1 MNSLNKHPE
10 TVVNVG
16 GAKRK
21 NGHKA
26 TCGCHICE
34 NIMNKAKRGD
44 YKPKVASGKV
54 NGHKTECRCPICKN
68 MMAKKMKAKRG
79 GASANEGESSSPDN
93 VKQVGRQTK
102 KLRGGKKSNGH
113 KAACQCPI
121 CKNMRS
127 SRMSRRNK
135 SRSNKRA

>member
-1 MNSLNKHPE
+1 MNSENKYPE

-34 NIMNKAKRGD
+34 NIINKAKRGD
-44 YKPKVASGKV
+44 YKPKVVSGKV
-54 NGHKTECRCPICKN
+54 NGHKAECRCPICKN
-68 MMAKKMKAKRG
+68 MMAKKGRG
-79 GASANEGESSSPDN
+79 GGAPNNDENLSSSDSL
-93 VKQVGRQTK
+93 KQVGRQTK

-113 KAACQCPI
+113 KAACLCPI

-135 SRSNKRA
+135 SRSNKRH

>member
-1 MNSLNKHPE
+1 MNSENKYPE

-44 YKPKVASGKV
+44 YKPMVASGKV
-54 NGHKTECRCPICKN
+54 NGHKAECRCPICKN
-68 MMAKKMKAKRG
+68 MMAKKGKRG
-79 GASANEGESSSPDN
+79 GSEGNTPSSDD

-113 KAACQCPI
+113 RAACQCPI

-127 SRMSRRNK
+127 SIISRRNRT
-135 SRSNKRA
+135 RSNRRH

>member
-1 MNSLNKHPE
+1 MNSENKNPE

-79 GASANEGESSSPDN
+79 GSEGESSPDSL
-93 VKQVGRQTK
+93 KQVGRQTK

-113 KAACQCPI
+113 KATCQCPI
-121 CKNMRS
+121 CKNMRAA
-127 SRMSRRNK
+127 RMSRRNK
-135 SRSNKRA
+135 SRSNKRD

>member
-1 MNSLNKHPE
+1 MNSENKHQE

-79 GASANEGESSSPDN
+79 GAEGDEWAE
-93 VKQVGRQTK
+93 RERRAFAT
-102 KLRGGKKSNGH
+102 LRGELKTLTELIQQAKE
-113 KAACQCPI
+113 
-121 CKNMRS
+121 R
-127 SRMSRRNK
+127 
-135 SRSNKRA
+135 

>member
-1 MNSLNKHPE
+1 MNSENKHPE

-68 MMAKKMKAKRG
+68 MMAKKVKAKRG
-79 GASANEGESSSPDN
+79 GSDNEGESTPLDN

-113 KAACQCPI
+113 KATCQCPI

-127 SRMSRRNK
+127 ARMSRRNK
-135 SRSNKRA
+135 SRSNKRE

>member
-1 MNSLNKHPE
+1 MNSENKYPE
-10 TVVNVG
+10 TVFNVG

-44 YKPKVASGKV
+44 YKQKVASGKV
-54 NGHKTECRCPICKN
+54 NGHKAECRCPICKN
-68 MMAKKMKAKRG
+68 MMAKRGRSG
-79 GASANEGESSSPDN
+79 GAPDN
-93 VKQVGRQTK
+93 DEKSPSSDSLKQVGRQTK

-113 KAACQCPI
+113 KAACLCPI

-127 SRMSRRNK
+127 SRMSRRNR
-135 SRSNKRA
+135 SRSNKRH

>member
-1 MNSLNKHPE
+1 MNSENKYPE

-54 NGHKTECRCPICKN
+54 NGHRAECRCPICKN
-68 MMAKKMKAKRG
+68 MMAKKGKRRG
-79 GASANEGESSSPDN
+79 SEGNTLSSDD

-113 KAACQCPI
+113 RTACQCPI

-127 SRMSRRNK
+127 SRMSRRNRT
-135 SRSNKRA
+135 RSNRHH

>member
-1 MNSLNKHPE
+1 MNSENKNLE
-10 TVVNVG
+10 TVANVG

-54 NGHKTECRCPICKN
+54 NGHKVECRCPICKN
-68 MMAKKMKAKRG
+68 MMAKKGKRG
-79 GASANEGESSSPDN
+79 GSEGIAPSSDSL
-93 VKQVGRQTK
+93 KQVGRQTK

-113 KAACQCPI
+113 KAACLCPI

-135 SRSNKRA
+135 TRSNRRH

>member
-1 MNSLNKHPE
+1 MNSENKYPE
-10 TVVNVG
+10 IVLNVG

-26 TCGCHICE
+26 TCECHICE

-54 NGHKTECRCPICKN
+54 NGHKAECRCPICKN
-68 MMAKKMKAKRG
+68 MMAKKGRSG
-79 GASANEGESSSPDN
+79 GSDEKSPSSDSL
-93 VKQVGRQTK
+93 KQVGRQTK

-113 KAACQCPI
+113 KAACLCPI

-127 SRMSRRNK
+127 SRMSRRNR
-135 SRSNKRA
+135 SRSNKRH

>member
-1 MNSLNKHPE
+1 MNSENKHPE

-44 YKPKVASGKV
+44 YKPKVASGKI

-68 MMAKKMKAKRG
+68 MKKK
-79 GASANEGESSSPDN
+79 
-93 VKQVGRQTK
+93 
-102 KLRGGKKSNGH
+102 
-113 KAACQCPI
+113 
-121 CKNMRS
+121 
-127 SRMSRRNK
+127 
-135 SRSNKRA
+135 

>member
-1 MNSLNKHPE
+1 MNSENKNPE
-10 TVVNVG
+10 TVINVG

-79 GASANEGESSSPDN
+79 GSEGESSSPDN
-93 VKQVGRQTK
+93 AKQVGRQTK

-113 KAACQCPI
+113 RATCQCPI
-121 CKNMRS
+121 CKNMRG
-127 SRMSRRNK
+127 SRMTRRNK
-135 SRSNKRA
+135 SRSNKRD

>member
-1 MNSLNKHPE
+1 MYYIMSSEDNKQE
-10 TVVNVG
+10 VVANVG

-68 MMAKKMKAKRG
+68 MMAKKMKAKNG
-79 GASANEGESSSPDN
+79 GAERESSPDSL
-93 VKQVGRQTK
+93 KQVGRQTK

-135 SRSNKRA
+135 SRSNKRE

>member
-1 MNSLNKHPE
+1 MNSENKYPE
-10 TVVNVG
+10 IVVNVG

-79 GASANEGESSSPDN
+79 GADGESSSPDN
-93 VKQVGRQTK
+93 VKQVGRHTK

-113 KAACQCPI
+113 KATCQCPI
-121 CKNMRS
+121 CKNMRG
-127 SRMSRRNK
+127 SRMTRRNK
-135 SRSNKRA
+135 SRSNKRD

>member
-1 MNSLNKHPE
+1 MSSEDNKSE
-10 TVVNVG
+10 MVANVG

-54 NGHKTECRCPICKN
+54 NGHKAECRCPICKN
-68 MMAKKMKAKRG
+68 MMAKKGRSG
-79 GASANEGESSSPDN
+79 GSEVNTPSSDSLT
-93 VKQVGRQTK
+93 QVGRQTK
-102 KLRGGKKSNGH
+102 KLRCGKKSNGH
-113 KAACQCPI
+113 KTACLCPI

-127 SRMSRRNK
+127 SRMSRRNR
-135 SRSNKRA
+135 SRSNKRH

>member
-1 MNSLNKHPE
+1 MSSEDNKQE
-10 TVVNVG
+10 AVANVG

-54 NGHKTECRCPICKN
+54 NGHKAECRCPICKN
-68 MMAKKMKAKRG
+68 MMAKKGKRG
-79 GASANEGESSSPDN
+79 GSEGDTPSSDD

-102 KLRGGKKSNGH
+102 KNRRVAGGKKSNGH
-113 KAACQCPI
+113 KATCLCPI

-135 SRSNKRA
+135 TRSNRRH

>member
-1 MNSLNKHPE
+1 MNSENKHPE

-44 YKPKVASGKV
+44 YKPKVASGK
-54 NGHKTECRCPICKN
+54 I
-68 MMAKKMKAKRG
+68 KR
-79 GASANEGESSSPDN
+79 SQD
-93 VKQVGRQTK
+93 
-102 KLRGGKKSNGH
+102 
-113 KAACQCPI
+113 
-121 CKNMRS
+121 
-127 SRMSRRNK
+127 
-135 SRSNKRA
+135 

>member
-1 MNSLNKHPE
+1 MNSENKHPE
-10 TVVNVG
+10 IVVNVG

-54 NGHKTECRCPICKN
+54 NGHKVECRCPICKN
-68 MMAKKMKAKRG
+68 MMAKKMKRG
-79 GASANEGESSSPDN
+79 GSDDKSSSSDN

-113 KAACQCPI
+113 KATCQCPI

-127 SRMSRRNK
+127 ARMSRRNK
-135 SRSNKRA
+135 SRSNKRD

>member
-1 MNSLNKHPE
+1 MNSENKNPE

-79 GASANEGESSSPDN
+79 GSEGGSSPDSL
-93 VKQVGRQTK
+93 KQVGRQTK

-113 KAACQCPI
+113 KATCQCPI
-121 CKNMRS
+121 CKNMRAA
-127 SRMSRRNK
+127 RMSRRNK
-135 SRSNKRA
+135 SRSNKRD

>member
-1 MNSLNKHPE
+1 MSSENKNPE
-10 TVVNVG
+10 TLG

-26 TCGCHICE
+26 TCECHICE

-54 NGHKTECRCPICKN
+54 NGHKNECRCPICKN

-79 GASANEGESSSPDN
+79 GSEGESSPGSL
-93 VKQVGRQTK
+93 KQVGRQTK
-102 KLRGGKKSNGH
+102 KLRAGASGKKSNGH
-113 KAACQCPI
+113 KATCQCPI
-121 CKNMRS
+121 CKNMRAA
-127 SRMSRRNK
+127 RMSRRNK
-135 SRSNKRA
+135 SRSNKRD